1 MKKQNKHQRPNSNIG
16 SRTRND
22 SSVKLEINTSF
33 TIEHSQSHPM
43 FEVELKERN
52 PRQII
57 IDVFQKVFNG
67 QFVAVSN
74 KKRNNQGEK
83 LFKDPSS
90 PTSYFD
96 TYSFS
101 LPENATNEQKHQ
113 FCHLLD
119 LEFRR
124 KSIRNNAQIVQ

>member
-83 LFKDPSS
+83 LFKDP
-90 PTSYFD
+90 TSYFD

>member
-1 MKKQNKHQRPNSNIG
+1 MKKQNKHQRPHSNTG
-16 SRTRND
+16 TRNA

-33 TIEHSQSHPM
+33 IIEHSQSHPM

-101 LPENATNEQKHQ
+101 FPENATNEQKHQ
-113 FCHLLD
+113 FCYLLD